1 MELQFVTKDKNMS
14 LGLRMFGNRELTF
27 DEISI
32 VRKAICEIEADE
44 SVFVFNDMDHLMHT
58 CYVAKDDKVYIGCD
72 VFPDTDHGSI
82 HPRDLM
88 SIRAVLAHEYYGHRL
103 YREEYLND
111 ELLGV
116 ETTPEWKDES
126 RASRTAAQKAP
137 GLTQMDRANLC
148 QDAVF
153 RAHEYGFEMEID
165 SFMKEAV
172 WGYGN
177 SEKYFTRP
185 VKIRFIRIAGNS
197 GNENEWE
204 NDSEMP
210 ELWTGPYRED
220 NGNVRSKG
228 SRSL

>member
-1 MELQFVTKDKNMS
+1 
-14 LGLRMFGNRELTF
+14 
-27 DEISI
+27 
-32 VRKAICEIEADE
+32 
-44 SVFVFNDMDHLMHT
+44 
-58 CYVAKDDKVYIGCD
+58 
-72 VFPDTDHGSI
+72 
-82 HPRDLM
+82 
-88 SIRAVLAHEYYGHRL
+88 
-103 YREEYLND
+103 
-111 ELLGV
+111 
-116 ETTPEWKDES
+116 
-126 RASRTAAQKAP
+126 
-137 GLTQMDRANLC
+137 MDRANLC
-148 QDAVF
+148 QDVIF
-153 RAHEYGFEMEID
+153 RVHEYGFEMKMD